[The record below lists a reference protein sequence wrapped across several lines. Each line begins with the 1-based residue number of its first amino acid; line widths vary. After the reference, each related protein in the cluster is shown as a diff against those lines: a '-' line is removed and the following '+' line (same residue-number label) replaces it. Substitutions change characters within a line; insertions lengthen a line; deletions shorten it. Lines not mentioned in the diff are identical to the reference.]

1 MNHKIKPVLL
11 LIYLCAFSSFGQWCE
26 NLDQSDKQIISNV
39 IYEKLLKHKDSL
51 AFRKS
56 ISSSCLTKFHN
67 NKVKFFTANDL
78 YSNLID
84 DYLDVE
90 FIAFENSITRVII
103 TNHKLNTI
111 YNFNFKKVENR
122 WQLLNESDY
131 LIQGRLKYVDFLY
144 EQVKEKKN

>member
-1 MNHKIKPVLL
+1 MNKK
-11 LIYLCAFSSFGQWCE
+11 LIIGHIIFIMCLNISYAQWCE

-51 AFRKS
+51 AFRKN
-56 ISSSCLTKFHN
+56 ISSGCLTKFN
-67 NKVKFFTANDL
+67 NDKVKFYTANDI
-78 YSNLID
+78 YSKCID
-84 DYLDVE
+84 DFLDVE
-90 FIAFENSITRVII
+90 FIAFENLIARVII

-111 YNFNFKKVENR
+111 YNFNFKKVESR